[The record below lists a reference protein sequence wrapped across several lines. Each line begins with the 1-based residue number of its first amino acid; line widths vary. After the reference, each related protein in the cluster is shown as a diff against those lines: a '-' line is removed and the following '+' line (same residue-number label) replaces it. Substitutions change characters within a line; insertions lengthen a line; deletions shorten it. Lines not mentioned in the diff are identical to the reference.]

1 MGDAISIRR
10 LHPCELIAKTTRI
23 YLARE
28 GNTSRSALP
37 RFPDFVTA
45 ALRQAYG
52 LHQREA
58 VEPPFDRRKRG
69 HRRRLAGLAQ
79 KRNVRHEGFRV
90 ERDLRFRERP
100 AQLGDERFEL
110 GRDDRGAGPGDAV
123 ALPVARLV
131 EDEGSGA
138 RRNLARRALDL
149 RDARLFDAA
158 EKSERHVQILR
169 TRRPAA
175 AQRVELARPA
185 GELRAHLVVGPQ
197 REEQPHSSKT
207 IASAAMPSPRPIA
220 PSRSAL
226 LALMF
231 TWPRSI
237 SRSAA

>member
-79 KRNVRHEGFRV
+79 KRNMLLEWLRV
-90 ERDLRFRERP
+90 ERDLRFREGP
-100 AQLGDERFEL
+100 APLC
-110 GRDDRGAGPGDAV
+110 
-123 ALPVARLV
+123 
-131 EDEGSGA
+131 GA
-138 RRNLARRALDL
+138 R
-149 RDARLFDAA
+149 F
-158 EKSERHVQILR
+158 Q
-169 TRRPAA
+169 
-175 AQRVELARPA
+175 
-185 GELRAHLVVGPQ
+185 
-197 REEQPHSSKT
+197 
-207 IASAAMPSPRPIA
+207 
-220 PSRSAL
+220 
-226 LALMF
+226 
-231 TWPRSI
+231 
-237 SRSAA
+237 